1 MFKPCLFLVS
11 TLITGSVFSAV
22 SFEEKKNRIEYLEE
36 LTSSAVSMNI
46 DAYRR
51 ELQYEKKN
59 LPVEKRAKIE
69 ANLLAEKI
77 KVQIQRA
84 YDAALTSGNHQ
95 EAAQE
100 VRTAI
105 EKDLALISPELRKEI
120 REISLETLGN
130 IQQGEISQ
138 HLDLENVEKIMLKN
152 VLERADF
159 FNKEGEE
166 IHQTAM
172 LTDGDPAGNADRSE
186 YDSKTAI
193 LESLVSDLPGATFGF
208 KSNTGI
214 KSDSITSL
222 DSKISLQVKV
232 NFLGISLEAGPTIS
246 FSRTYNTS
254 AVLIAEGLGPF
265 LLPDGHFDFLKR
277 DRTGNSIVQNGIHQ
291 KRPILFSCR
300 AALGFESAYSGQG
313 GFSVMGMGG
322 SVSVSQ
328 RYSNSVHLDSRRLA
342 VPEYIDGKSVT
353 LNMLNRLCHSD
364 FLKSRITNTM
374 NVTDSLNVM
383 MKNVIQGLSFSHP
396 KTKCM
401 TDNHCLN
408 WFNTK
413 VIALARYNN
422 QPRCVEE
429 KREKYHACELRGL
442 EGQNCTVLNS
452 QGKLVSDG
460 VFEFTCDAGL
470 TCVKV
475 QEEGWFKGWDL
486 YRFARGK
493 CLPGNRKS
501 N

>member
-51 ELQYEKKN
+51 ELQYENKN

-84 YDAALTSGNHQ
+84 YEAALTSGNHE

-105 EKDLALISPELRKEI
+105 EKDLGLISPELRKEI

-159 FNKEGEE
+159 FNKEGQE

-193 LESLVSDLPGATFGF
+193 LESLVSDLPSATFGL
-208 KSNTGI
+208 KSNAGI
-214 KSDSITSL
+214 KSDSITSV

-254 AVLIAEGLGPF
+254 AVLNAEGLGPF
-265 LLPDGHFDFLKR
+265 LLPDGNFDFLKR
-277 DRTGNSIVQNGIHQ
+277 DRTGNSIVQNDIHQ
-291 KRPILFSCR
+291 KRLILFSCR
-300 AALGFESAYSGQG
+300 ATLGFESAYSGQG
-313 GFSVMGMGG
+313 GF
-322 SVSVSQ
+322 
-328 RYSNSVHLDSRRLA
+328 
-342 VPEYIDGKSVT
+342 
-353 LNMLNRLCHSD
+353 
-364 FLKSRITNTM
+364 F
-374 NVTDSLNVM
+374 
-383 MKNVIQGLSFSHP
+383 
-396 KTKCM
+396 
-401 TDNHCLN
+401 
-408 WFNTK
+408 
-413 VIALARYNN
+413 
-422 QPRCVEE
+422 
-429 KREKYHACELRGL
+429 
-442 EGQNCTVLNS
+442 
-452 QGKLVSDG
+452 SDG
-460 VFEFTCDAGL
+460 Y
-470 TCVKV
+470 
-475 QEEGWFKGWDL
+475 GWQCFG
-486 YRFARGK
+486 
-493 CLPGNRKS
+493 
-501 N
+501 